1 MWIRCFWPLY
11 VYSNDRVPARGCRMK
26 VCNRGPQ
33 MLVTTAGAFTAFS
46 LMTIAVGTDYWLYS
60 RGVCRTKSVND
71 NDTNRKNEEVLTHS
85 GLWRQCCM
93 EGTFIGVCKNI
104 DHFLE
109 DADYEQ
115 DAAEYLL
122 RAVRASS
129 LFPILSVGLLFI
141 GGVCVAA
148 SEFYKS
154 RHNIILSAGIF
165 FVSAGLSNII
175 GIIVYISSNAG
186 DPNQSESKRSHWY
199 GWSFYCGAL
208 SFIIA
213 ETVGV
218 LTVHLFIDTHRVLRA
233 QSNRS
238 LRPST
243 HSSLQH
249 RRSTSYRSRYRW
261 KQGQNRSSDTRS
273 REPSPTRYGNDLG
286 LYTLG
291 RGLPPKATHTLAHNS
306 VNSAGGFAHFH
317 NSVIANNSFANPRVC
332 SVKSERGLP
341 HVQNSLC
348 SEKGIAFANAHRENS
363 VKPENGVVLSQNFKQ
378 NSVNPSKFPVHAQ
391 NSVSDIAHTQSVLS
405 STATRRTTPV

>member
-1 MWIRCFWPLY
+1 
-11 VYSNDRVPARGCRMK
+11 MK
-26 VCNRGPQ
+26 VCNRGAQ
-33 MLVTTAGAFTAFS
+33 MLVTTAGAFAAFS

-60 RGVCRTKSVND
+60 RGVCRTKSASD

-93 EGTFIGVCKNI
+93 EGVFQGVCKNI
-104 DHFLE
+104 DHFPE

-154 RHNIILSAGIF
+154 RHNVILSAGIF

-186 DPNQSESKRSHWY
+186 DPNQSDSKRSHWY

-233 QSNRS
+233 RS
-238 LRPST
+238 HLHPST
-243 HSSLQH
+243 HLLQP

-261 KQGQNRSSDTRS
+261 RQGQNRSSDTRS
-273 REPSPTRYGNDLG
+273 REPAPARLGNDPG
-286 LYTLG
+286 LYAMG
-291 RGLPPKATHTLAHNS
+291 RGLSPS
-306 VNSAGGFAHFH
+306 VTQALDQSLINTSRGFAHFH
-317 NSVIANNSFANPRVC
+317 NSAIANNTF
-332 SVKSERGLP
+332 VKP
-341 HVQNSLC
+341 HILSAQSSAK
-348 SEKGIAFANAHRENS
+348 SEKGISIQNALSSEKGVGYLNAHGQNS
-363 VKPENGVVLSQNFKQ
+363 AKSENGVTLSQNYKQ
-378 NSVNPSKFPVHAQ
+378 GCANHSATAVRAQ
-391 NSVSDIAHTQSVLS
+391 IIGNNIAHTQSSVKEAS
-405 STATRRTTPV
+405 YGTATRRTTPV

>member
-1 MWIRCFWPLY
+1 
-11 VYSNDRVPARGCRMK
+11 MK
-26 VCNRGPQ
+26 VCNRGVQ
-33 MLVTTAGAFTAFS
+33 MLLTTAGAFAAFS

-60 RGVCRTKSVND
+60 RGVCRNKSVND

-93 EGTFIGVCKNI
+93 EGIFKGVCKNI
-104 DHFLE
+104 DHFPE

-154 RHNIILSAGIF
+154 RHNVILSAGIF

-213 ETVGV
+213 EIVGV
-218 LTVHLFIDTHRVLRA
+218 LTVHLFIDTHRALRL
-233 QSNRS
+233 RS
-238 LRPST
+238 HRTLQTST
-243 HSSLQH
+243 HPQQH
-249 RRSTSYRSRYRW
+249 RRSSSYRSRYRW
-261 KQGQNRSSDTRS
+261 RQGQNRSSDSRS
-273 REPSPTRYGNDLG
+273 CEPSPALAAGPGNDLG
-286 LYTLG
+286 LYALG
-291 RGLPPKATHTLAHNS
+291 RGLPPTAAHALAHNTL
-306 VNSAGGFAHFH
+306 SAGRGFAHFH
-317 NSVIANNSFANPRVC
+317 NSVIAKNNFANPYVFTMQN
-332 SVKSERGLP
+332 SLKSERGLS
-341 HVQNSLC
+341 HIQNSL
-348 SEKGIAFANAHRENS
+348 STENGFAFANAHGQNS
-363 VKPENGVVLSQNFKQ
+363 VKPENGVVLSQNYKL
-378 NSVNPSKFPVHAQ
+378 NSVNPSKSPVHAQ
-391 NSVSDIAHTQSVLS
+391 NSGNDNSPVQNAVKEPSYMSHS
-405 STATRRTTPV
+405 STASRRTTPV

>member
-1 MWIRCFWPLY
+1 MR
-11 VYSNDRVPARGCRMK
+11 
-26 VCNRGPQ
+26 VCNRGAQ
-33 MLVTTAGAFTAFS
+33 MLVTTAGAFAAFS

-60 RGVCRTKSVND
+60 PGVCRTKGASD
-71 NDTNRKNEEVLTHS
+71 NDTSRKNEEVLTHS

-93 EGTFIGVCKNI
+93 EGMFTGVCKNI
-104 DHFLE
+104 DHFPE

-129 LFPILSVGLLFI
+129 LFPIMSVGLLFI

-154 RHNIILSAGIF
+154 RHNVILSAGIF

-218 LTVHLFIDTHRVLRA
+218 LTVHLFIDTHRALRA
-233 QSNRS
+233 RS
-238 LRPST
+238 RRTVRPRSRQ
-243 HSSLQH
+243 SSLQ
-249 RRSTSYRSRYRW
+249 RRLSSGSFRSR
-261 KQGQNRSSDTRS
+261 S
-273 REPSPTRYGNDLG
+273 RDLA
-286 LYTLG
+286 LYPLAATPPALARNSLVYG
-291 RGLPPKATHTLAHNS
+291 RGSFARFHHAAITDEGLALVGAGVGVGVGMGARALLPQSAVAPLDNGLPQALLVAATH
-306 VNSAGGFAHFH
+306 VRSAVEVDAGQEH
-317 NSVIANNSFANPRVC
+317 C
-332 SVKSERGLP
+332 
-341 HVQNSLC
+341 
-348 SEKGIAFANAHRENS
+348 
-363 VKPENGVVLSQNFKQ
+363 KQ
-378 NSVNPSKFPVHAQ
+378 NSGRPLGRSLQHGSEPPKGG
-391 NSVSDIAHTQSVLS
+391 TLS
-405 STATRRTTPV
+405 PPGSAATRRTTPV

>member
-1 MWIRCFWPLY
+1 MCTVIWRH
-11 VYSNDRVPARGCRMK
+11 PAPGRRMK
-26 VCNRGPQ
+26 VCNRGAQ
-33 MLVTTAGAFTAFS
+33 MLVTTAGAFAAFS

-60 RGVCRTKSVND
+60 RGVCRSKSAND

-93 EGTFIGVCKNI
+93 EGVFKGVCKNI
-104 DHFLE
+104 DHFPE

-154 RHNIILSAGIF
+154 RHNVILCAGIF

-208 SFIIA
+208 SFIVA

-233 QSNRS
+233 RS
-238 LRPST
+238 HRTLQLST
-243 HSSLQH
+243 HSLQQ

-261 KQGQNRSSDTRS
+261 RQGQNRSSDSRS
-273 REPSPTRYGNDLG
+273 REPSPARHGNDLG
-286 LYTLG
+286 LYGLG
-291 RGLPPKATHTLAHNS
+291 HASSTNATYNS
-306 VNSAGGFAHFH
+306 LNTSRGFAHFH
-317 NSVIANNSFANPRVC
+317 NSVIANNTFANPHIFPTQN
-332 SVKSERGLP
+332 SVKSEKGIP
-341 HVQNSLC
+341 IQNNWG
-348 SEKGIAFANAHRENS
+348 SEKGVGFPNAHGQNS
-363 VKPENGVVLSQNFKQ
+363 IKSENGVMLSPNFKQ
-378 NSVNPSKFPVHAQ
+378 NSANPRKSPVYAQ
-391 NSVSDIAHTQSVLS
+391 NSGIDIVRAQCAVKEHSYVSQCG
-405 STATRRTTPV
+405 TATRRTTPV

>member
-1 MWIRCFWPLY
+1 
-11 VYSNDRVPARGCRMK
+11 MK

-93 EGTFIGVCKNI
+93 EGIFKGVCKNI

-115 DAAEYLL
+115 DAAEYVL

-154 RHNIILSAGIF
+154 RHNVILSAGIF

-208 SFIIA
+208 SFLIA

-273 REPSPTRYGNDLG
+273 REPSPARRGNDLG
-286 LYTLG
+286 LYALG
-291 RGLPPKATHTLAHNS
+291 RGLPPTATLAHNS
-306 VNSAGGFAHFH
+306 VNTAGGFEHCH
-317 NSVIANNSFANPRVC
+317 NSVIANNSFVNPRIFSMQN

-348 SEKGIAFANAHRENS
+348 SEKGFAFANAHGENS
-363 VKPENGVVLSQNFKQ
+363 VKPENGVVLSQNYKQ
-378 NSVNPSKFPVHAQ
+378 NPVNPSKSPVHAQ
-391 NSVSDIAHTQSVLS
+391 NSVSDIAHTQSVVS
-405 STATRRTTPV
+405 GTATRITTPV

>member
-122 RAVRASS
+122 R
-129 LFPILSVGLLFI
+129 
-141 GGVCVAA
+141 
-148 SEFYKS
+148 
-154 RHNIILSAGIF
+154 
-165 FVSAGLSNII
+165 LSNII

>member
-1 MWIRCFWPLY
+1 
-11 VYSNDRVPARGCRMK
+11 MK
-26 VCNRGPQ
+26 VCNRGVQ
-33 MLVTTAGAFTAFS
+33 MLLTTAGAFAAFS

-93 EGTFIGVCKNI
+93 EGIFKGVCKNI

-109 DADYEQ
+109 DAEYEQ

-129 LFPILSVGLLFI
+129 LFPIMSVGLLFV

-154 RHNIILSAGIF
+154 RHNVILSAGIF

-218 LTVHLFIDTHRVLRA
+218 LTVHLFIETHRVLRA
-233 QSNRS
+233 RSQRS
-238 LRPST
+238 LQSST
-243 HSSLQH
+243 HSLQH

-261 KQGQNRSSDTRS
+261 RQGQSRSSDSRS
-273 REPSPTRYGNDLG
+273 REPSPARHGNDLG
-286 LYTLG
+286 LYALG
-291 RGLPPKATHTLAHNS
+291 RGPPTATHALAHNS
-306 VNSAGGFAHFH
+306 IGSGQGFAHFH
-317 NSVIANNSFANPRVC
+317 NAVITNNSFANPHVFTMQN
-332 SVKSERGLP
+332 SVKSERELP
-341 HVQNSLC
+341 RIQNSLRT
-348 SEKGIAFANAHRENS
+348 EKSFVFANAHGQNS
-363 VKPENGVVLSQNFKQ
+363 VKPENGVVLSQNYKL
-378 NSVNPSKFPVHAQ
+378 NLVNPSKSPVHEQSSGNENSHVQ
-391 NSVSDIAHTQSVLS
+391 NDVKEPSYISQSG
-405 STATRRTTPV
+405 TATRKTTPV

>member
-1 MWIRCFWPLY
+1 
-11 VYSNDRVPARGCRMK
+11 MK
-26 VCNRGPQ
+26 VCNRGVQ
-33 MLVTTAGAFTAFS
+33 MLLTTAGAFAAFS

-93 EGTFIGVCKNI
+93 EGMFIGVCKSI
-104 DHFLE
+104 DHFSE

-129 LFPILSVGLLFI
+129 LFPIMSVGLLFI

-154 RHNIILSAGIF
+154 RHNVILCAGIF

-233 QSNRS
+233 RS
-238 LRPST
+238 HRTLQTST
-243 HSSLQH
+243 HSLQH
-249 RRSTSYRSRYRW
+249 RSSSYRSRYRW
-261 KQGQNRSSDTRS
+261 RQGQNRSSDSRS
-273 REPSPTRYGNDLG
+273 REPSPARQGNDLG
-286 LYTLG
+286 LYALG
-291 RGLPPKATHTLAHNS
+291 RGLAPTATHALAHNS
-306 VNSAGGFAHFH
+306 LSTGHGFAHFH
-317 NSVIANNSFANPRVC
+317 NSVIANNSFVNRQN

-341 HVQNSLC
+341 HIQNSL
-348 SEKGIAFANAHRENS
+348 STEKGFVSPNAHGQNS
-363 VKPENGVVLSQNFKQ
+363 VKPENGVMLSQNYKL
-378 NSVNPSKFPVHAQ
+378 NSVNASKSPVHAH
-391 NSVSDIAHTQSVLS
+391 NSGNDIAHMQNAVKEPSYVS
-405 STATRRTTPV
+405 QGGTATRRTTPV

>member
-1 MWIRCFWPLY
+1 MR
-11 VYSNDRVPARGCRMK
+11 
-26 VCNRGPQ
+26 VCNRGAQ
-33 MLVTTAGAFTAFS
+33 MLVTAAGAFAAFS

-60 RGVCRTKSVND
+60 RGVCRTKSASD

-104 DHFLE
+104 DHFPE

-148 SEFYKS
+148 SEFYKT
-154 RHNIILSAGIF
+154 RHNVILSAGIF

-175 GIIVYISSNAG
+175 GMIVYISANAG

-218 LTVHLFIDTHRVLRA
+218 LTVHLFIDTHRALRA
-233 QSNRS
+233 RTHRTLRS
-238 LRPST
+238 YT
-243 HSSLQH
+243 HPSLQP
-249 RRSTSYRSRYRW
+249 RRSSSYRSRYRRRPS
-261 KQGQNRSSDTRS
+261 RSSDS
-273 REPSPTRYGNDLG
+273 RPRDPSPARQSNDLAMYA
-286 LYTLG
+286 LN
-291 RGLPPKATHTLAHNS
+291 RGYASSPHTIPHNS
-306 VNSAGGFAHFH
+306 ISASHGYALAQNSF
-317 NSVIANNSFANPRVC
+317 ITNNSFTNPH
-332 SVKSERGLP
+332 P
-341 HVQNSLC
+341 HLQNSISSGKEFLH
-348 SEKGIAFANAHRENS
+348 AQNS
-363 VKPENGVVLSQNFKQ
+363 VGSDKGLTHSLAHFQ
-378 NSVNPSKFPVHAQ
+378 NSVNPEKCAFQFQAYKA
-391 NSVSDIAHTQSVLS
+391 NSNNIFQDTHNSINDHINTDSSVKESTLTSQS
-405 STATRRTTPV
+405 STAARRTTPV

>member
-1 MWIRCFWPLY
+1 
-11 VYSNDRVPARGCRMK
+11 MK
-26 VCNRGPQ
+26 VCNRGVQ
-33 MLVTTAGAFTAFS
+33 MLLTTAGAFVAFS

-93 EGTFIGVCKNI
+93 EGIFKGVCKNI

-129 LFPILSVGLLFI
+129 LFPIMSVGLLFI

-154 RHNIILSAGIF
+154 RHNVILSAGIF

-233 QSNRS
+233 RSQRS
-238 LRPST
+238 LQSST
-243 HSSLQH
+243 HSLQH
-249 RRSTSYRSRYRW
+249 RRSNSYRSRYRW
-261 KQGQNRSSDTRS
+261 RQGQSRSSDSRS
-273 REPSPTRYGNDLG
+273 REPSPASHRNDLG
-286 LYTLG
+286 LYALG
-291 RGLPPKATHTLAHNS
+291 RGPPTATHALAHNS
-306 VNSAGGFAHFH
+306 LGSGHGIAHFH
-317 NSVIANNSFANPRVC
+317 NSVITNNNFANPHVFTMQN
-332 SVKSERGLP
+332 SVKSERELP
-341 HVQNSLC
+341 HIQNSL
-348 SEKGIAFANAHRENS
+348 STVKKFVFANAHEHNS
-363 VKPENGVVLSQNFKQ
+363 VKPENGVVLSQNYKL
-378 NSVNPSKFPVHAQ
+378 NSVNPSKSPVHEQ
-391 NSVSDIAHTQSVLS
+391 NSGNDNSNAVKQPSYMPQSG
-405 STATRRTTPV
+405 TATRRTTPV

>member
-1 MWIRCFWPLY
+1 
-11 VYSNDRVPARGCRMK
+11 MK
-26 VCNRGPQ
+26 VCNRGAQ
-33 MLVTTAGAFTAFS
+33 MLVTTAGAFAAFS

-60 RGVCRTKSVND
+60 PGVCRTKGSGD
-71 NDTNRKNEEVLTHS
+71 NDTSRKNEEVLTHS

-93 EGTFIGVCKNI
+93 EGMFTGVCKNI
-104 DHFLE
+104 DHFPE

-129 LFPILSVGLLFI
+129 LFPIMSVGLLFI

-154 RHNIILSAGIF
+154 RHNVILSAGIF

-218 LTVHLFIDTHRVLRA
+218 LTVHLFIDTHRALRA
-233 QSNRS
+233 RS
-238 LRPST
+238 RRPLRSRSRQ
-243 HSSLQH
+243 SSLQ
-249 RRSTSYRSRYRW
+249 RRSSLGSFRSR
-261 KQGQNRSSDTRS
+261 TRDLALY
-273 REPSPTRYGNDLG
+273 PLAATPPVLTRNSLVYGRGSFARFHHAAVTDEGLALG
-286 LYTLG
+286 GVGARALLPQSAVAPLDN
-291 RGLPPKATHTLAHNS
+291 GLPPTLLVATHMRS
-306 VNSAGGFAHFH
+306 
-317 NSVIANNSFANPRVC
+317 P
-332 SVKSERGLP
+332 
-341 HVQNSLC
+341 VQADADLDHC
-348 SEKGIAFANAHRENS
+348 
-363 VKPENGVVLSQNFKQ
+363 KQ
-378 NSVNPSKFPVHAQ
+378 NSSRPVGQSPPESVKEHALSPPSSA
-391 NSVSDIAHTQSVLS
+391 
-405 STATRRTTPV
+405 ATRRTTPV